1 MTGTPM
7 PIRAIPQY
15 GGTEMYLDCSKLTD
29 KQRAD
34 LRAELEKQ
42 QFFIQY
48 LHLDDP
54 THLLVEAEIRQR
66 LEAEQNEAKS

>member
-1 MTGTPM
+1 MSVGTHM

-15 GGTEMYLDCSKLTD
+15 GGSDLFLDPSKLTD
-29 KQRAD
+29 KQRDD

-42 QFFIQY
+42 HYYIQY
-48 LHLDDP
+48 LHLEDP

-66 LEAEQNEAKS
+66 LEAERKATP